1 MLSIFEF
8 NAQFSSDGA
17 CLHHLMKVRYGF
29 ERTCEHC
36 GRPSKFNRI
45 TTRRVYGCQW
55 CGHQISPCV
64 GTPMERSHL
73 PLQKWFFAI
82 YLFTTSRHGVAA
94 MELKRQLDIPYKTAW
109 RMAHEIRKYMANV
122 DGEWPL
128 GGGGDPVEADETYVG
143 GKKSGGKRGR
153 GAPGKTVV
161 FGMLERDGD
170 VMTKVVP
177 NVRKKTLQPIIKEN
191 VEAGSMVHTDELKS
205 YGGLSKAGYEH

>member
-1 MLSIFEF
+1 MLSIFKF
-8 NAQFSSDGA
+8 NEQFSSDEA
-17 CLHHLMKVRYGF
+17 CLHHLMGVRYGF

-109 RMAHEIRKYMANV
+109 RMAHEIRKYMADV
-122 DGEWPL
+122 DGEGPL
-128 GGGGDPVEADETYVG
+128 DGDVEADETYVG
-143 GKKSGGKRGR
+143 GKAKGKGR
-153 GAPGKTVV
+153 GYKGKQDCRIRNAGTRRR
-161 FGMLERDGD
+161 RD
-170 VMTKVVP
+170 
-177 NVRKKTLQPIIKEN
+177 
-191 VEAGSMVHTDELKS
+191 DE
-205 YGGLSKAGYEH
+205 GGTECA